1 MMKQFFFL
9 IILLFSLQ
17 SINASDSLIVQIN
30 KSQFIQGDTIN
41 IDGVYNYLD
50 KSSAAITLNVWIE
63 NIEKTRIWKFR
74 YPILNG
80 EIQADIVIDETLPE
94 GKYAVNFLVQKDF
107 FTIKGKVR
115 DYNPKSKGLIYLMMS
130 KGKANYIGNLLPDPD
145 GNFQIG
151 KMAFPDTARFVFS
164 PISKRTNDLKIDIVT
179 SLDSLFT
186 PAFVTT
192 QFITFGNPKLTL
204 ADTIKP
210 YVFDESKL
218 KEGLTLENVT
228 VTATRKKKIDQF
240 DEEVASG
247 MFQGYA
253 TIFDGLTDS
262 NIASAADIFSFLQG
276 RVAGLDIKLSLE
288 SGGYNVRWRNSN
300 VAIYLD
306 EFRIDASDPMMVN
319 PADVAMIKVFR
330 PGEGGPTNGG
340 AIAIYTKRGAYLD
353 SSSRRYNFLVRG
365 YTPLLCVWK

>member
-17 SINASDSLIVQIN
+17 SVNASDSLIVQLN
-30 KSQFIQGDTIN
+30 KVQFNQGDTIN

-63 NIEKTRIWKFR
+63 NIEKTRVWKFR

-80 EIQADIVIDETLPE
+80 EIQADLVIDEIMPE
-94 GKYAVNFLVQKDF
+94 GKYAVNFLIQKDF

-115 DYNPKSKGLIYLMMS
+115 DYNPKSKGLVYLMMS
-130 KGKANYIGNLLPDPD
+130 KGKANYIGNLLPDAG

-164 PISKRTNDLKIDIVT
+164 PISKRINDLKIDLVT
-179 SLDSLFT
+179 SLDSVFI
-186 PAFVTT
+186 PVFVST
-192 QFITFGNPKLTL
+192 QLITVGNPKLTL

-228 VTATRKKKIDQF
+228 VTATRKKKIEQF

-247 MFQGYA
+247 FFQGYA
-253 TIFDGLTDS
+253 RIFDGLTDS
-262 NIASAADIFSFLQG
+262 NIASATDIFSFLQG
-276 RVAGLDIKLSLE
+276 QVAGLDIKNNAEL
-288 SGGYNVRWRNSN
+288 GGYSVRWRNSN

-340 AIAIYTKRGAYLD
+340 AIAIYTKRGAYVD
-353 SSSRRYNFLVRG
+353 NASRRYNFLIKG
-365 YTPLLCVWK
+365 YTPLLSVWK

>member
-1 MMKQFFFL
+1 MIKQLCLFLCFF
-9 IILLFSLQ
+9 SVQQ
-17 SINASDSLIVQIN
+17 SVNASDSLIVELN
-30 KSQFIQGDTIN
+30 KVQFAKGDTVS
-41 IDGVYNYLD
+41 IDGFYKYLD

-80 EIQADIVIDETLPE
+80 EIQADLVIHETLPE

-107 FTIKGKVR
+107 FTIKGRVR
-115 DYNPKSKGLIYLMMS
+115 DYNPKSKGLVYLMMS
-130 KGKANYIGNLLPDPD
+130 KGKANYIGNLLPDAD

-164 PISKRTNDLKIDIVT
+164 PISKRTNDLKIDLVT
-179 SLDSLFT
+179 SLDSVFI

-204 ADTIKP
+204 ADTLKP

-228 VTATRKKKIDQF
+228 VTAKRKKKIDQF

-262 NIASAADIFSFLQG
+262 KIASATDIFSFLQG
-276 RVAGLDIKLSLE
+276 QVAGLDIKLSAE

-340 AIAIYTKRGAYLD
+340 AIAIYTKRGPYLD
-353 SSSRRYNFLVRG
+353 NISRRYNFLIKG
-365 YTPLLCVWK
+365 YTPLLSVWK

>member
-1 MMKQFFFL
+1 MLKLVCFL
-9 IILLFSLQ
+9 ICLFTIQQ
-17 SINASDSLIVQIN
+17 SVKASDSLIVELN
-30 KSQFIQGDTIN
+30 KVQFAKGDTIS
-41 IDGVYNYLD
+41 IDGFYKYHD
-50 KSSAAITLNVWIE
+50 KSSAAVTLNVWIE

-80 EIQADIVIDETLPE
+80 EIQADLVLNENIPE
-94 GKYAVNFLVQKDF
+94 GKYAINFLVQKEF
-107 FTIKGKVR
+107 FNIKGKVR
-115 DYNPKSKGLIYLMMS
+115 EYNAKSKGLLYLMMS
-130 KGKANYIGNLLPDPD
+130 KGKANYIGNLLPDAGGD
-145 GNFQIG
+145 FQIG

-164 PISKRTNDLKIDIVT
+164 PIGKRTNDLQIDLVT
-179 SLDSLFT
+179 PLDSAFT
-186 PAFVTT
+186 PVFVST
-192 QFITFGNPKLTL
+192 QIITVGNPKLSL

-218 KEGLTLENVT
+218 VEGLTLENVT

-253 TIFDGLTDS
+253 KIFDGLTDS
-262 NIASAADIFSFLQG
+262 KIASATDIFSFLQG
-276 RVAGLDIKLSLE
+276 QVAGLDIKLSAE
-288 SGGYNVRWRNSN
+288 SGGYSVRWRNSN
-300 VAIYLD
+300 VDIYLD
-306 EFRIDASDPMMVN
+306 EFKIDASDPMMVN

-353 SSSRRYNFLVRG
+353 NASRKYNFLIKG
-365 YTPLLCVWK
+365 YTPLLSVWR